1 MKTPSAMKVPARAVR
16 AEDAD
21 RFVNGAGAGE
31 ADQVAPKLAQ
41 PTVVTRR
48 LTLDLPE
55 DVHQEF
61 KIKAIMKKTTM
72 KQVLID
78 AAEAWIRDN

>member
-1 MKTPSAMKVPARAVR
+1 MKTPSAMKVPVR
-16 AEDAD
+16 AEVAD
-21 RFVNGAGAGE
+21 RFVSGAGAAE
-31 ADQVAPKLAQ
+31 AAEVEPKLAP

-55 DVHQEF
+55 DVHQQF

-72 KQVLID
+72 KQVLIE